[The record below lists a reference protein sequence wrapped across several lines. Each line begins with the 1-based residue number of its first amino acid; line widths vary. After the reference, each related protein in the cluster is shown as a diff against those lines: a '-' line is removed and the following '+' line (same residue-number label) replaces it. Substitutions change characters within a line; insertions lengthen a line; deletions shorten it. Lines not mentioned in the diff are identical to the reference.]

1 MILFR
6 DAMLIDGS
14 GAPPARGSLLVR
26 DGRIECLGANIDAS
40 ECEVVECGGQALS
53 PGFIDIHSHSDLQVL
68 RGDRAKTDQG
78 VTAEVVG
85 NCGFSAFPCGSR
97 DADVRDFADPILF
110 GSGEPWRWEGAR
122 EYLQDARRR
131 AQLCQVESLVGHGT
145 LRNAVAGPRQGPL
158 EPAEADRLEG
168 LLRESLDAGAAGFS
182 TGLMYAPGSSAPRE
196 ELARLCRVAAR
207 ADKVYATHMC
217 SYGDD
222 LLPAI
227 DEQLDLAL
235 ASGCR
240 LQISHLQAA
249 GRRNWDKQRAALD
262 KLEQAHRDGI
272 DVAFDCYPYLA
283 GSTVL
288 QQLLPQW
295 ALDGGVAQLLRRL
308 SEPQTRARMLEEV
321 AQSMPQ
327 QWSDIFIAGVASPER
342 RAVVGRDV
350 ASLAKE
356 AGRDPA
362 EYAFDLLAS
371 ERAQVMMV
379 SFNQSESNLREL
391 LSHPLCSVI
400 SDGVYVKG
408 RPHPR
413 LYGTFASLL
422 GDISRERGWLSLSE
436 AVHRITARPAARFNI
451 AGRGRLALGFHAD
464 LVLFDPLTVAG
475 PASYDA
481 PTTPPTGIRMVL
493 LNGRRIVPV

>member
-1 MILFR
+1 
-6 DAMLIDGS
+6 
-14 GAPPARGSLLVR
+14 
-26 DGRIECLGANIDAS
+26 
-40 ECEVVECGGQALS
+40 
-53 PGFIDIHSHSDLQVL
+53 
-68 RGDRAKTDQG
+68 

-85 NCGFSAFPCGSR
+85 NCGFSAFPFGSR
-97 DADVRDFADPILF
+97 DADVREFADPILF
-110 GSGEPWRWEGAR
+110 GSGEPWRWESAR
-122 EYLQDARRR
+122 AYLQDSREHAR
-131 AQLCQVESLVGHGT
+131 LCHVESLAGHGT

-158 EPAEADRLEG
+158 DPSEADRMEG
-168 LLRESLDAGAAGFS
+168 LLRESLEEGATGFS

-196 ELARLCRVAAR
+196 ELASLCRVVAK
-207 ADKVYATHMC
+207 ADKVYATHMR
-217 SYGDD
+217 SYGDG

-227 DEQLDLAL
+227 DEQLDLAR
-235 ASGCR
+235 ATGCR

-249 GRRNWDKQRAALD
+249 GRRNWDKQRTALD

-272 DVAFDCYPYLA
+272 DVAFDSYPYLA

-295 ALDGGVAQLLRRL
+295 ALDGGVAQLIARLRD
-308 SEPQTRARMLEEV
+308 PQSRARLREEV

-327 QWSDIFIAGVASPER
+327 QWSDIFIASVASPER
-342 RAVVGRDV
+342 QAVVGRDI

-356 AGRDPA
+356 AGRDPT
-362 EYAFDLLAS
+362 EYAFDLLVS

-422 GDISRERGWLSLSE
+422 GDISRDRAWLSLAE
-436 AVHRITARPAARFNI
+436 AVHRITAHPAARFHM
-451 AGRGRLALGFHAD
+451 AGRGRLTPGFQAD
-464 LVLFDPLTVAG
+464 LVLFDPSTIAG
-475 PASYDA
+475 PATYDA

-493 LNGRRIVPV
+493 LGGRRIVPAAD